1 MRKPTGIAI
10 FAPGGRAPDDT
21 NLARGIDRLEERGY
35 VVHNYYDPAL
45 DFQRFGATD
54 AGRLAQLNAAV
65 VDPDVQLV
73 MALRGQYGLTRLLP
87 KIDFEAIAASGKIFV
102 GFSDM
107 TAFHMALM
115 AKTGAKSY
123 AGPMFAGDFAVDKA
137 VSFTLDNFFQC
148 LAGPTHVITQLAPGN
163 PSVNLTGTIWG
174 GNLAMLVSLLGT
186 EYFPL
191 IEDGI
196 LFIEDINEHPYR
208 IERMLLQLM
217 QAGVLAKQ
225 KALVIGDISG
235 YRLSPSDHGYDAEVM
250 LAYLRSTLPLPVL
263 TGLQFGHIPSR
274 VTIPFGAQANLVSD
288 GERFQLTM
296 SDYPTI
302 ATSEFSSIP
311 TSGMATSSDKSTPGE
326 ASRGDA

>member
-1 MRKPTGIAI
+1 MTTATGFAI
-10 FAPGGRAPDDT
+10 FAPGGRAPDNAD
-21 NLARGIDRLEERGY
+21 LARGIARLEQRGCI
-35 VVHNYYDPAL
+35 VHNYYDPGL
-45 DFQRFGATD
+45 SFQRFGATD

-65 VDPDVQLV
+65 ADPAVQVV

-87 KIDFEAIAASGKIFV
+87 QIDFEAVAASGKIVV

-123 AGPMFAGDFAVDKA
+123 SGPMFAGDFALDNAVD
-137 VSFTLDNFFQC
+137 FTLDNFFQC
-148 LAGPTHVITQLAPGN
+148 LAGPTHVITQLATGN
-163 PSVNLTGTIWG
+163 PSVNLSGTIWG

-186 EYFPL
+186 PYFPL
-191 IEDGI
+191 VEDGI

-217 QAGVLAKQ
+217 QAGVLARQ
-225 KALVIGDISG
+225 QALVIGDISG
-235 YRLSPSDHGYDAEVM
+235 YRLSPSDHGYDIDVM

-263 TGLQFGHIPSR
+263 TGLQFGHIPKR
-274 VTIPFGAQANLVSD
+274 VTIPFGAQASLVSD
-288 GERFQLTM
+288 GDRFQLTM

-302 ATSEFSSIP
+302 ATIASS
-311 TSGMATSSDKSTPGE
+311 GE
-326 ASRGDA
+326 ASPGKASPDNA